1 MVVENAFGILAQRWQ
16 CFLTT
21 MQQKPEIVQQIV
33 HAGICLHNFIR
44 IRLVRDNVQ
53 NLAPGVQPDAEDE
66 EHNVIPGAWRAT
78 ANLEPIDARH
88 QGLRE
93 LEAAKV
99 QRQTLVAYF
108 NSPAGAVPWQEER
121 VAARIHI
128 NIPPHLQQQRADDGD
143 IDNNE
148 EMQDG

>member
-1 MVVENAFGILAQRWQ
+1 MHLVSSLNAGSV
-16 CFLTT
+16 FLTT
-21 MQQKPEIVQQIV
+21 MQQKHEIVQQIV
-33 HAGICLHNFIR
+33 HAGVCLHNFIR

-53 NLAPGVQPDAEDE
+53 DLAPGIQPDAEDE
-66 EHNVIPGAWRAT
+66 EHNVIPGAWRAN
-78 ANLEPIDARH
+78 ANLEPLDARH

-121 VAARIHI
+121 VASRMQVHL
-128 NIPPHLQQQRADDGD
+128 PPEPQPQRPNEAES
-143 IDNNE
+143 DNNE
-148 EMQDG
+148 QLQAG